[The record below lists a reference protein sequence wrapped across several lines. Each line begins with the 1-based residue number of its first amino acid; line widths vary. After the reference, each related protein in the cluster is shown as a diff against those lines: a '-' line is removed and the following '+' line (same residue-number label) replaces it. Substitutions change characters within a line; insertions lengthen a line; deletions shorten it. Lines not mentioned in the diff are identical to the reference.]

1 MGLYDRIVNSF
12 KGVTD
17 IKGKIT
23 SDPATNESVSSALA
37 AELILISTILLAALL
52 LRHINVI
59 LTIIVV
65 LGLGLFL
72 LTNMPLIPK
81 LKREQSDS
89 FEKMTFYA
97 ILTLGILITVIYWGT
112 SNV

>member
-1 MGLYDRIVNSF
+1 MGFYDRIVNSF
-12 KGVTD
+12 KSITD
-17 IKGKIT
+17 IKGKI
-23 SDPATNESVSSALA
+23 SRDPTTNKSVSSALA
-37 AELILISTILLAALL
+37 AELTIISTLLIASLL
-52 LRHINVI
+52 LRHINII
-59 LTIIVV
+59 LTIIAI

-89 FEKMTFYA
+89 LEKMTFYV

-112 SNV
+112 TNV

>member
-1 MGLYDRIVNSF
+1 MGLYDKIVNSF
-12 KGVTD
+12 KGIID
-17 IKGKIT
+17 IKGKLNR
-23 SDPATNESVSSALA
+23 DPATNESVSSALA
-37 AELILISTILLAALL
+37 AELTLISTLLIAALL
-52 LRHINVI
+52 LRHINVV

-72 LTNMPLIPK
+72 ITNMPLIPK

-89 FEKMTFYA
+89 LEKMTFYA

-112 SNV
+112 TNV